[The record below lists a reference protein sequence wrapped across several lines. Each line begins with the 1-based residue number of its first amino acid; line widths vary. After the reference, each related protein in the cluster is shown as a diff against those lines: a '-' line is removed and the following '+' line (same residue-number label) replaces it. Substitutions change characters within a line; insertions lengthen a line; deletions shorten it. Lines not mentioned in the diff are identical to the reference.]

1 MRYHPRI
8 GYTYMPDAKL
18 RVQGS
23 NGGYLVRTNAAGFR
37 SDREFVPD
45 RKSGTFR
52 VMLFG
57 DSQTAGDGTINALRY
72 SDLLEK
78 AVPDLEINNYGLSGT
93 GTDQQLLTYRENSA
107 IEHDLVVIGIY
118 VENVRRLSS
127 RLVRSRDASG
137 EEVFRAKPYFTLDRD
152 GMVLRNV
159 PVPKQPFTEETLPKE
174 LIPYVYAFGQE
185 HSSFRNPTSWYATL
199 LRGLTPA
206 GPVREAVKS
215 VLTKFREFQP
225 LPEYDAADNPGWL
238 LLREI
243 LATWVRESRTPVL
256 IVLLPHETALMGSSD
271 PKNCQAR
278 FSELA
283 RDTGCHV
290 FDPLPA
296 FLKLGTEER
305 TALWS
310 EAYGHLSVQGHEA
323 LAHLLV
329 PQVREFMSQQESAV

>member
-1 MRYHPRI
+1 MDDRI
-8 GYTYMPDAKL
+8 
-18 RVQGS
+18 
-23 NGGYLVRTNAAGFR
+23 
-37 SDREFVPD
+37 
-45 RKSGTFR
+45 R

-118 VENVRRLSS
+118 VENVRRLPS
-127 RLVRSRDASG
+127 RIVRSRDASG
-137 EEVFRAKPYFTLDRD
+137 EEVFRAKPYFTMDPE

-159 PVPKQPFTEETLPKE
+159 PVPKQPWTEETLPKE

-185 HSSFRNPTSWYATL
+185 HSSFRNPTGWYATL
-199 LRGLTPA
+199 LRGLTPS
-206 GPVREAVKS
+206 GPVREVVKS
-215 VLTKFREFQP
+215 VLTKFSEFQP
-225 LPEYDAADNPGWL
+225 LPEYDAPDNPGWL

-243 LATWVRESRTPVL
+243 FATWIRESRTPVL
-256 IVLLPHETALMGSSD
+256 LVLLPHETALMGTSD
-271 PKNCQAR
+271 PKNCQTR
-278 FSELA
+278 FRELA

-296 FLKLGTEER
+296 LHELDMEER
-305 TALWS
+305 SALWS
-310 EAYGHLSVQGHEA
+310 DAYGHLSVQGHEA
-323 LAHLLV
+323 LARLLA
-329 PQVREFMSQQESAV
+329 PQVRELMKQRAPTV